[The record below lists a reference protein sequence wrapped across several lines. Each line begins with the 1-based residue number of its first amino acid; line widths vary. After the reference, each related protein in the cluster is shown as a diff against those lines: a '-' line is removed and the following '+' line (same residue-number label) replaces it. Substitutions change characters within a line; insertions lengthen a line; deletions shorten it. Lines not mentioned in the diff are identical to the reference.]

1 MNKKV
6 IITLSYWIG
15 LFVMNSCTKTMQTGD
30 AALVYPSP
38 EKVTILIDSVIYVD
52 SSTCIKLALK
62 NKRFR
67 IVEAYFDCG
76 TKTEERELSVDGRE
90 IKNCN
95 KKLLVEDDT
104 VKINV
109 AYNKVGKHQFHDV
122 TLLCFDENKKE
133 LSFVDTSFSLNVVPI
148 RHN

>member
-6 IITLSYWIG
+6 IIWLSYWMG
-15 LFVMNSCTKTMQTGD
+15 LFVVNSCTKTTQTGNS
-30 AALVYPSP
+30 ALVYPTP

-52 SSTCIKLALK
+52 SPTCIKLAFK
-62 NKRFR
+62 NTHFR

-76 TKTEERELSVDGRE
+76 TKEEREVSADGRE
-90 IKNCN
+90 IKDCN

-109 AYNKVGKHQFHDV
+109 AYNKVGKQQFHDV

-133 LSFVDTSFSLNVVPI
+133 LSFVDTSFSLNIVPI